1 MILAEG
7 DIGAHGIVHVV
18 EGQFEPYGICRS
30 AGEAEMALQH
40 RKVDAFLVNR
50 QSFLLLSG
58 FENKALYKNRLSCQ
72 MVKRSVVRVELGVM
86 EHWITGVL
94 GLNHYSTTPLFQ
106 YSIAYEHCVPRRFI
120 LPGFRDL

>member
-40 RKVDAFLVNR
+40 RKVDAFLIKR
-50 QSFLLLSG
+50 QSFFLLSG

-72 MVKRSVVRVELGVM
+72 MEKQSMSQVACGTLLVAS
-86 EHWITGVL
+86 
-94 GLNHYSTTPLFQ
+94 
-106 YSIAYEHCVPRRFI
+106 C
-120 LPGFRDL
+120 